1 MKTPRTLTV
10 HHRRIDDRR
19 QTVGVVVRE
28 GRKLDIYGVTHAAGS
43 CEVRWVHEDGG
54 RDYVVTCSA
63 SDAAPIRCTCPAG
76 RWYAGECRHRAG
88 TRALTSNG
96 YLTFD
101 VLTDAGHDRG
111 CTE

>member
-1 MKTPRTLTV
+1 MTTTRTFAV
-10 HHRRIDDRR
+10 HYRRCDDRR
-19 QTVGVVVRE
+19 TSYGVAVKD
-28 GRKLDIYGVTHAAGS
+28 GRKLDIYGVVHAAGS
-43 CEVRWVHEDGG
+43 CEVRWCHEDGS

-76 RWYAGECRHRAG
+76 RWYAGECRHRAA
-88 TRALTSNG
+88 TRAMTVAG

-101 VLTDAGHDRG
+101 VIDDAGHDRG